1 MTATTVLLTG
11 EAKKRFGARFR
22 LHLETRTPAEAIRAL
37 CATVAGFHDYL
48 FAARG
53 RGIEF
58 AVWRGR
64 GAYAENI
71 GYGQLREPAGDTIR
85 IAPVPMGAKNGGV
98 LQTIAG
104 AVLFVVGGF
113 ISAWTWGAAGGVG
126 GAMMAAGV
134 GMMAGGVVQ
143 MLTPLPK
150 INQSI
155 ESSGNQP
162 SYIFNGAVNVT
173 AQGNCVPV
181 LYGGPLEIGSTVM
194 SARIDAMDY
203 SSRPTNVGMG
213 TVNGNAKTSP
223 YQAD

>member
-11 EAKKRFGARFR
+11 EARKRFGAEFR

-37 CATVAGFHDYL
+37 CATVAGFRDYL
-48 FAARG
+48 FSARG

-64 GAYAENI
+64 GGTAENI

-85 IAPVPMGAKNGGV
+85 IAPVHLGSKNGGV

-104 AVLFVVGGF
+104 AVLFVVGGL
-113 ISAWTWGAAGGVG
+113 ISGWTMGAGSGIG
-126 GAMMAAGV
+126 GAMMSAGI
-134 GMMAGGVVQ
+134 GMMVGGVVQ
-143 MLTPLPK
+143 MLTPLPRL
-150 INQSI
+150 NQSI

-213 TVNGNAKTSP
+213 TPRGNAKTSLYEP
-223 YQAD
+223 E